1 MSNSGSKQSRSGVIT
16 ALVVTGFGIGWL
28 AGLSVSPVVSIV
40 LTSVTGIAAAV
51 VTALSGLKE
60 DPADPKVK
68 ERRRLPQIEV
78 WPLAILLVGMLIGS
92 TLGILARNN
101 HLFGSDVT
109 SEIQKWA
116 AADVPKEAVIDRLF
130 GATALYS
137 PYTQPYTK
145 TLQLEITRWTSLG
158 VPKEQVVNRLF
169 EQHFALKQSPPTT
182 AAVPSPMDQRLGT
195 YLFASNATECVS
207 LLAAVNMASAMG
219 DNELLIKAL
228 RNSTIT
234 QLQTLPDLVAD
245 PEILKLLVEQV
256 LCADS

>member
-1 MSNSGSKQSRSGVIT
+1 MGLSEATKARLGVIT

-40 LTSVTGIAAAV
+40 ITSVTGVAAAV

-101 HLFGSDVT
+101 HFFGSDVT

-137 PYTQPYTK
+137 PYTQPYTR

-158 VPKEQVVNRLF
+158 IPKEQVVNRMF
-169 EQHFALKQSPPTT
+169 EQYFATKPSPSTT
-182 AAVPSPMDQRLGT
+182 AAVPPRLDERLGT
-195 YLFASNATECVS
+195 YLFASTATECVS
-207 LLAAVNMASAMG
+207 LLAAMKMASAMN
-219 DNELLIKAL
+219 DDELLIKAL

>member
-1 MSNSGSKQSRSGVIT
+1 MGNSDSKETRTGVII

-40 LTSVTGIAAAV
+40 ITSVTGVAAAV

-60 DPADPKVK
+60 DPVDPKVK
-68 ERRRLPQIEV
+68 ERRRLPKIEV
-78 WPLAILLVGMLIGS
+78 WPLAILLVGMLSGS

-116 AADVPKEAVIDRLF
+116 AADVPKEAVVDRLF

-137 PYTQPYTK
+137 PYTQPYTQ

-158 VPKEQVVNRLF
+158 IPKEQVVNRLF
-169 EQHFALKQSPPTT
+169 EQYFTTKLSPSTT
-182 AAVPSPMDQRLGT
+182 AAVPPRLDERLGT

-207 LLAAVNMASAMG
+207 LLAAVKMASATSDDG
-219 DNELLIKAL
+219 LLIKAL

-245 PEILKLLVEQV
+245 PEILKLMVEQV

>member
-1 MSNSGSKQSRSGVIT
+1 MSDSGSKQTRADIPF

-40 LTSVTGIAAAV
+40 ITSVTGVAAAV

-60 DPADPKVK
+60 DPADPKAK

-78 WPLAILLVGMLIGS
+78 WPLAVLLVGMLIGS

-101 HLFGSDVT
+101 HLFGSDIT

-116 AADVPKEAVIDRLF
+116 AADIPKEAVVDRLF

-137 PYTQPYTK
+137 PYTQPYTQ

-158 VPKEQVVNRLF
+158 IPKEQVVNRLF
-169 EQHFALKQSPPTT
+169 EQYFATTPSPSST
-182 AAVPSPMDQRLGT
+182 AAVSPRLDERLGT

-219 DNELLIKAL
+219 DNELLITAL

-245 PEILKLLVEQV
+245 PEILKLMVEQV
-256 LCADS
+256 LCSDS